1 MFRGKF
7 STRMDEK
14 GRLKMPADFKREIDR
29 SYDAQFYITS
39 RNGVV
44 IELYPLKEWEAV
56 EQKLLSQPMS
66 NRAVEKLLN
75 TTSLYGQQLEM
86 DGQGRLT
93 IPERHRIKFGLKGE
107 LAIIGKMKRL
117 EIRLDEEF
125 TKSVESNLPTAE
137 DFDELSRLGI

>member
-1 MFRGKF
+1 MFRGTF
-7 STRMDEK
+7 TTRLDEK

-29 SYDAQFYITS
+29 SYDAQFYLTS
-39 RNGVV
+39 RNGAVV
-44 IELYPLKEWEAV
+44 ELYPLKEWEAV

-75 TTSLYGQQLEM
+75 VTSLYGQSLEM

-93 IPERHRIKFGLKGE
+93 IPEKHRNKFGLKGE
-107 LAIIGKMKRL
+107 VAVIGKMNRL
-117 EIRLDEEF
+117 EIQLDAEF

>member
-1 MFRGKF
+1 MFRGNCP
-7 STRMDEK
+7 TRLDEK
-14 GRLKMPADFKREIDR
+14 GRLKMPADFKHEIDR
-29 SYDAQFYITS
+29 MYDGQFYLTS
-39 RNGVV
+39 RDGAVV
-44 IELYPLKEWEAV
+44 ELYPLKEWEAV

-75 TTSLYGQQLEM
+75 VTSLYGQALEM

-107 LAIIGKMKRL
+107 IVVIGKLNRMQLRL
-117 EIRLDEEF
+117 NEEF
-125 TKSVESNLPTAE
+125 TKSVESDLPTPE

>member
-39 RNGVV
+39 RNGAV

-93 IPERHRIKFGLKGE
+93 IPEKLRIKFGLKGE
-107 LAIIGKMKRL
+107 LAVIGKMKRL

-125 TKSVESNLPTAE
+125 TKSVESNLPTPE